1 MMEPIQPGEV
11 TYFYRYQ
18 ATTDM
23 EKESYSTDLELLYED
38 LTELRRTK
46 PNLSLKEA
54 ENALYWKY
62 ENTLTLR
69 STITGTDLFCFIYE
83 ATDSEVIIDY
93 METYKV
99 AGLYGCFQEEIDEDY
114 SLEELLEEDG
124 LWACEDQTY
133 LTLYE
138 GHILSD
144 EGERGV
150 IFKPLKLLKY
160 LKTNID

>member
-1 MMEPIQPGEV
+1 MKSSQTNEV
-11 TYFYRYQ
+11 ALVYRYQ
-18 ATTDM
+18 GTTEM
-23 EKESYSTDLELLYED
+23 ESESYSTDLALLFED
-38 LTELRRTK
+38 LNELRSLQPT
-46 PNLSLKEA
+46 LSLKEA
-54 ENALYWKY
+54 EDALYWKY
-62 ENTLTLR
+62 ESILTLR
-69 STITGTDLFCFIYE
+69 SSISGPALFRFIYE
-83 ATDSEVIIDY
+83 ATDFEVIIDY